1 MLRMP
6 IDWGKGLVVFVVLVL
21 SWSLAQPTI
30 TGTLDEYT
38 AGAAD
43 IVAET
48 REGVMWLPVDLGR
61 GVVFADGTF
70 NVRLRAP
77 DEVQSEVYIPITAM
91 FPADKCEGLTLSDSA
106 AKIVAVR
113 ELRVIPKGASCEYCG
128 TVGTA
133 YAATQVRGSL
143 PRTGDLGG
151 AWFLVDRPVTIDGS
165 CTYGWGQEV
174 YDLKLDKG
182 WNPVA
187 LETTKVEATTDFCDC
202 VTMKIEQRSLV
213 PSELTWHFQ
222 PFQ

>member
-1 MLRMP
+1 MLRVP
-6 IDWGKGLVVFVVLVL
+6 IDWGKGLVVFVILVL

-30 TGTLDEYT
+30 TGTLDNYT

-48 REGVMWLPVDLGR
+48 REGVMWLPVDLGT
-61 GVVFADGTF
+61 GPLFADGKFT
-70 NVRLRAP
+70 VTLVSADKVP
-77 DEVQSEVYIPITAM
+77 ADVYMPITSL
-91 FPADKCEGLTLSDSA
+91 FPADKCEGLTLSDSS

-128 TVGTA
+128 TVGMA
-133 YAATQVRGSL
+133 YAATQTRGSL
-143 PRTGDLGG
+143 PRTGDLSG
-151 AWFLVDRPVTIDGS
+151 AWFLADRPVTITGT

-174 YDLKLDKG
+174 YDMTLQQG
-182 WNPVA
+182 WNSVA
-187 LETTKVEATTDFCDC
+187 LETAEVKPATEFCDC

-213 PSELTWHFQ
+213 PSELVWHFQ